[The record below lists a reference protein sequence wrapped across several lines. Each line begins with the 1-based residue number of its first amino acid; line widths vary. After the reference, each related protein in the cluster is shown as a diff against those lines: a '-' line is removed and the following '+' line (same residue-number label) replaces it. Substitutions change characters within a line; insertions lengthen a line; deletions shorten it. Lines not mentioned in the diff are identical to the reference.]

1 MIFLVIGIILLL
13 VAAGLFFSQKGAQTD
28 LREMQA
34 TDTST
39 VAQLQDTYAAI
50 ATELGSNRDYRDRVE
65 LKGTIRCNA
74 PLQAEL
80 SQRDCVYYE
89 VRVEREYEETETVT
103 DSEGNSERK
112 TKKKKDR
119 IKDSKLSVP
128 FFLEDETGRITIFPE
143 KARIDTIESIKRYE
157 EKAASERGSNGG
169 NVQFGGIQI
178 NLGGVAAEPRDRVLG
193 YHYQERL
200 LPVDIPCYILGEV
213 TNETGEL
220 AVRAPA
226 DGASFVISHKTEA
239 QLVGEKSTSA
249 KKTKTASIVCGALG
263 LLGVAIGLISLLS

>member
-1 MIFLVIGIILLL
+1 MVFLVIGIILLL
-13 VAAGLFFSQKGAQTD
+13 VAVGLFFSQKGSQKD
-28 LREMQA
+28 LQEMQA

-50 ATELGSNRDYRDRVE
+50 ADELGSNRDYRDRVE
-65 LKGTIRCNA
+65 LKGTIRCDA

-80 SQRDCVYYE
+80 SERDCVYYE

-119 IKDSKLSVP
+119 IKDSKLSTP
-128 FFLEDETGRITIFPE
+128 FSLEDDTGRITIFPE
-143 KARIDTIESIKRYE
+143 KARIDTIESVKRYE
-157 EKAASERGSNGG
+157 DKASPGNGG
-169 NVQFGGIQI
+169 GNLQFGGLQI
-178 NLGGVAAEPRDRVLG
+178 NIGTAAERDRVLG

-200 LPVDIPCYILGEV
+200 LPVDIPCYVLGEI

-226 DGASFVISHKTEA
+226 DSASFVISHKTEA
-239 QLVGEKSTSA
+239 QLVGEKSASA
-249 KKTKTASIVCGALG
+249 KNTEISSIVCGVLG
-263 LLGVAIGLISLLS
+263 LVGVAIGVVTLLR